1 MFSPVSVYCFVGWFA
16 GLHTKGLMDFHE
28 TWMEDG
34 SLPRIRLTFFN
45 IVIKFLILAFYS
57 NTGLSSL
64 ILD

>member
-1 MFSPVSVYCFVGWFA
+1 
-16 GLHTKGLMDFHE
+16 MDFHE